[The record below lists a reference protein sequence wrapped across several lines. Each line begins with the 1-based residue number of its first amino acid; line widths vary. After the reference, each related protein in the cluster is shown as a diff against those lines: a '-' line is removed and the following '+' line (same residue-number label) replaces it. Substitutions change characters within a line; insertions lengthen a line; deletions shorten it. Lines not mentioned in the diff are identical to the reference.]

1 MIEKLGLSMISRFI
15 DQEVTVNTL
24 IGPFRGTLRKA
35 DSSQHS
41 GIGNL
46 LLETWEGQLLLTVV
60 DNHQKEVKCID
71 NL

>member
-1 MIEKLGLSMISRFI
+1 
-15 DQEVTVNTL
+15 
-24 IGPFRGTLRKA
+24 
-35 DSSQHS
+35 
-41 GIGNL
+41 L